1 MKDLM
6 LDDKMEMIAYIL
18 NDLLKKEYITGDIHY
33 KTYDEDKYIIDI
45 EIKEYKQ
52 IIHYKT
58 MIYISKLKI
67 KDSLAIEIA
76 KEILEQIKN
85 DLEF

>member
-6 LDDKMEMIAYIL
+6 LDDKMEMIDYIL
-18 NDLLKKEYITGDIHY
+18 NDLFKKEHITGDMYY
-33 KTYDEDKYIIDI
+33 KTYDDDKYIIDI
-45 EIKEYKQ
+45 EIKE
-52 IIHYKT
+52 YKT

-67 KDSLAIEIA
+67 KDSLAIDIA